1 MIDKLIYAGIVLVL
15 IFMVTFAWVLAI
27 MAVGVNA
34 LAILFGLMVTAIA
47 AVVGLFG
54 YKIMFD

>member
-15 IFMVTFAWVLAI
+15 IFMVTLAWVLAI

-34 LAILFGLMVTAIA
+34 LAILFGLTVTAIA